1 MTRGPDDSTRIRLTT
16 HLRDK
21 IARLLFRALISLP
34 RRTALSFSEAKWL
47 ARIPSS
53 YDALSLWQRGRVKHP
68 EPAMARGQVS
78 KIVADAEKD
87 PFTAGAEAL
96 NFLDDCVKQLRPRAI
111 LEFGGGVSTLV
122 FAARM
127 AELYG
132 ENSPR
137 VFSIDESQDYL
148 EVTSH
153 MLDSVGLADCV
164 RLARREVLDKV
175 ICGRATACYD
185 IDEGFLRSFLSIAP
199 ELVFIDGPS
208 GGGMGRFGTLPLV
221 LRHLDPGC
229 TFFLDDALRNDEIQV
244 ASVWQVFPE
253 IEFTALHVVGHG
265 LLEGRIVQAN
275 AGPVR
280 DSLLLRE
287 Q

>member
-1 MTRGPDDSTRIRLTT
+1 MTKGPADSTRIRLTT

-21 IARLLFRALISLP
+21 TARLLFRALISLP
-34 RRTALSFSEAKWL
+34 RRTALSFSEVKRL

-53 YDALSLWQRGRVKHP
+53 YDALSLWQRERVKHP
-68 EPAMARGQVS
+68 EPAMAREHVS
-78 KIVADAEKD
+78 KIVAEAEKD
-87 PFTAGAEAL
+87 PFTAGTEAL
-96 NFLDDCVKQLRPRAI
+96 NFLDDCVKRLRPRAI

-127 AELYG
+127 AELHR
-132 ENSPR
+132 ENGPR
-137 VFSIDESQDYL
+137 VFSIDESQNYL
-148 EVTSH
+148 EATHH
-153 MLDSVGLADCV
+153 MLDSVGLADRV
-164 RLARREVLDKV
+164 RLARREVHDQV

-185 IDEGFLRSFLSIAP
+185 IDEDFLRSFLPITP
-199 ELVFIDGPS
+199 DVVFIDGPS

-229 TFFLDDALRNDEIQV
+229 TFFLDDALRHDEIQV
-244 ASVWQVFPE
+244 ASLWQVFPE

-265 LLEGRIVQAN
+265 LLEGRVVQAHV
-275 AGPVR
+275 GPVQ
-280 DSLLLRE
+280 DPLLLLE